1 MSVTVCRMYS
11 YEIRDSLDKVF
22 FKLAKKDK
30 ALLKI
35 IDRKIIEI
43 IREPDH
49 YKNLRKPLQHL
60 KRVHIG
66 KSHVL
71 CFSVDENRKVVLFE
85 KFGHH
90 DKIYL

>member
-1 MSVTVCRMYS
+1 MYS
-11 YEIRDSLDKVF
+11 YEVRDSLDKMF
-22 FKLAKKDK
+22 FKLVRKDR
-30 ALLKI
+30 LMM
-35 IDRKIIEI
+35 KIIERKI
-43 IREPDH
+43 GEIVLNPNR

-66 KSHVL
+66 KSFVL
-71 CFSVDENRKVVLFE
+71 CFSVDENRKVVVFE

>member
-1 MSVTVCRMYS
+1 MYS
-11 YEIRDSLDKVF
+11 FEVKNSLDKIF
-22 FKLAKKDK
+22 IKLAKR
-30 ALLKI
+30 
-35 IDRKIIEI
+35 DRAMMKIIERKI
-43 IREPDH
+43 GEIVLNLNH

-71 CFSVDENRKVVLFE
+71 CFSVDENKKVVIFE
-85 KFGHH
+85 EFNHH

>member
-1 MSVTVCRMYS
+1 MYS
-11 YEIRDSLDKVF
+11 FRVRDSLDKIF
-22 FKLAKKDK
+22 FKLARKDGVTM
-30 ALLKI
+30 KI
-35 IDRKIIEI
+35 IDRKIKEI
-43 IREPDH
+43 VLNPNH

-66 KSHVL
+66 KSYVL
-71 CFSVDENRKVVLFE
+71 CFSVDEVRKVVMFE

>member
-1 MSVTVCRMYS
+1 MYS
-11 YEIRDSLDKVF
+11 YKITKSVEKLF
-22 FKLAKKDK
+22 FKLAKKDV

-35 IDRKIIEI
+35 IERKIGEI
-43 IREPDH
+43 ILNPNH
-49 YKNLRKPLQHL
+49 YKNLRKSLQHL

-71 CFSVDENRKVVLFE
+71 CFSVDENRKIVVFE
-85 KFGHH
+85 EFAHH